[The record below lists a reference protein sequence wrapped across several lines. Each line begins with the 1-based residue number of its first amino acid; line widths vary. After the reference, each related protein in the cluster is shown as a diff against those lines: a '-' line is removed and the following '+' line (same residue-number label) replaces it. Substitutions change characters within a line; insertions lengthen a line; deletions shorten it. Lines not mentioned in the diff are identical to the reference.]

1 MSVPIAHEP
10 ALHDFPRSCGNSS
23 HSEAALGDLV
33 SARLLCAAVPL
44 GGVQA
49 LVSSTMHSHTPPAR
63 ASVPGHW
70 ARLCLCWGQG
80 SQHSSGPGSHLSNL
94 VMKRKKK
101 KKKSNTKMRESRL
114 EAEGWLF
121 CPILGSI
128 SYR

>member
-1 MSVPIAHEP
+1 MSVPITHEP
-10 ALHDFPRSCGNSS
+10 ALCDFPRSRGNSS

-33 SARLLCAAVPL
+33 SARLPCAAVL
-44 GGVQA
+44 LRGVQA
-49 LVSSTMHSHTPPAR
+49 LVSSTTHSHAPPVR

-70 ARLCLCWGQG
+70 AQLCLCQGQG

-101 KKKSNTKMRESRL
+101 SNTKTRESRL

-121 CPILGSI
+121 CLTLGSI
-128 SYR
+128 SPR